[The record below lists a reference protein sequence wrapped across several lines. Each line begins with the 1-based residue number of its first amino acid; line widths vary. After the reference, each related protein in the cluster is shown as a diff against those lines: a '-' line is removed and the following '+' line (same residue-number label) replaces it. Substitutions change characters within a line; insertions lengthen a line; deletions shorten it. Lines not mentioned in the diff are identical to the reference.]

1 LVHGVVIFSFPGVKA
16 FDVVAPSEVFTHAA
30 HLTDGGYEVAIASIS
45 GGPVTAESGL
55 TFPTVAMPE
64 PGMIDTLVLP
74 GGSGVH
80 SALSD
85 STTMSW
91 IRTASSRA
99 RRSVGIGAGTLL
111 VAEAATPA
119 GRQDVTHRS
128 GSEHSARV
136 FPPTSGDFDSLV
148 ARSSSNARWTAG
160 TSGGIDT
167 ALAIVEADFGAEV
180 AQEVARCLVLYRCGA
195 GAFRRLDAPLST
207 PRATRDAIRQ
217 AQDAIEADPG
227 ARHTVA
233 ELARRAA
240 MSSRHFVRV
249 FLAEVGETPSAYV
262 ERARTELAC
271 RKLAETTDTVAAIAA
286 RCGFGT
292 AETMRRTFAR
302 RLGVSPTEYRRR
314 LDRHGDGGAE
324 WLTPAPMPRLTAP
337 AVTGRPNE
345 RAER

>member
-1 LVHGVVIFSFPGVKA
+1 MVHGVVIFSFPGVKA
-16 FDVVAPSEVFTHAA
+16 FDVVALSEVFTHAA
-30 HLTDGGYEVAIASIS
+30 HLTDGGYEITVASIS
-45 GGPVTAESGL
+45 GGPVAAESGL

-64 PGMIDTLVLP
+64 PRRIDTLVLP
-74 GGSGVH
+74 GGFGIH
-80 SALSD
+80 SALAD
-85 STTMSW
+85 SATMSW

-99 RRSVGIGAGTLL
+99 RRSVGIGAGALL

-119 GRQDVTHRS
+119 GRQEVTHRS
-128 GSEHSARV
+128 GAEQTGLG
-136 FPPTSGDFDSLV
+136 FPPMSGDPDSV
-148 ARSSSNARWTAG
+148 GVRSASNPG

-249 FLAEVGETPSAYV
+249 FLAEVGETPSVYV

-271 RKLAETTDTVAAIAA
+271 RKLAETTDTVAATAA

-324 WLTPAPMPRLTAP
+324 WFTPAPMPRLTAP